1 MKVLKVILKV
11 AFVAWV
17 LNALVHA
24 VIFMMAEQADI
35 NVIGYVMIAVLI
47 PMVYVVGRI
56 VKRIAN

>member
-17 LNALVHA
+17 LNALFYA